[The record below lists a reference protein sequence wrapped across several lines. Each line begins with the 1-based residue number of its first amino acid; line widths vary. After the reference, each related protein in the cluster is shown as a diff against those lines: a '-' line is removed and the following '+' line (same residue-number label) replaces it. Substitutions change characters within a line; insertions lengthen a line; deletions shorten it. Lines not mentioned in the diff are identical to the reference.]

1 MRITFRILLAAL
13 LLTAFLPTGTASAF
27 LRATATIVDDETGE
41 PIEGA
46 IALAQWVKYSAT
58 LFEGG
63 VPYAAKAKETTSDKD
78 GKIYISG
85 YWTLNPFASDR
96 HLTVYKPGY
105 ALWNSDK
112 DIIPVKDPPP
122 KGFNRFTRVVR
133 LVKFEK
139 AAEEWKKIAYSE
151 SDKKYPRGLNYDF
164 LGNCLETGLDT
175 NVITLPTKFRQYEMP
190 FVRQEDDQR
199 RREYENSKKR

>member
-1 MRITFRILLAAL
+1 MQRLTRILMVVFVLAVF
-13 LLTAFLPTGTASAF
+13 LTPNTASAF

-105 ALWNSDK
+105 ALWNSVK

-139 AAEEWKKIAYSE
+139 AAEEWKEIGYSDLE
-151 SDKKYPRGLNYDF
+151 KKYPRQKHSWF
-164 LGNCLETGLDT
+164 LSKCLESNLDRNAIT
-175 NVITLPTKFRQYEMP
+175 IDNVFHSYEMP
-190 FVRQEDDQR
+190 FVRAEENNLR
-199 RREYENSKKR
+199 R